1 MSWLDQLRSLVSTN
15 GKPLPPADLRS
26 LIRREFG
33 LRVKNESI
41 YREALTHASMLDGDT
56 TGMRSNERL
65 EFLGDVALD
74 LSVASSLFDEF
85 PDEQEGGLT
94 QRKSKVVNRKTL
106 NLLGE
111 RMGLPALIEAK
122 MRREDIRDTV
132 VGNAVEALIGAVYLD
147 HGFNKTSKAVIR
159 LLKRHGAYDKVHSR
173 EDFKSQLHKW
183 AAKQRRELV
192 FQVIREG
199 REGGEEAYEIAAVVS
214 GKELGRGTG
223 SSKKSAEQMAA
234 RHAWKRVY
242 TAKARKERESSKTP
256 SSASSSRS
264 EDEVKNENIDRPRR
278 ESSGRRRGPSRRS
291 EDKKP
296 VEQSESRSEGTK
308 TDGQSNARRR
318 RRPANRQQ
326 PGEATATGN
335 AGADKPTD
343 ASPKVPQG
351 SGNRRR
357 RGPRKPRPSGDGAG
371 SEKNS

>member
-15 GKPLPPADLRS
+15 GKPLAPKDVRS
-26 LIRREFG
+26 LVRREFG
-33 LRVKNESI
+33 LRVKNETI

-56 TGMRSNERL
+56 SGRRSNERL

-74 LSVASSLFDEF
+74 LSVATSLFDEF
-85 PDEQEGGLT
+85 PEEQEGGLT

-147 HGFNKTSKAVIR
+147 HGYKKTSKAVIR

-199 REGGEEAYEIAAVVS
+199 REGGDDAYEIAAVVS

-223 SSKKSAEQMAA
+223 PSKKAAEQMAA

-242 TAKARKERESSKTP
+242 TAKARKAGESGNTA
-256 SSASSSRS
+256 ASETRTTADEPKGRTSGTRS
-264 EDEVKNENIDRPRR
+264 G
-278 ESSGRRRGPSRRS
+278 SGRGRRAGGRRND
-291 EDKKP
+291 EGKPQNAPVNQRTEKP
-296 VEQSESRSEGTK
+296 VEGKEN
-308 TDGQSNARRR
+308 SNRR
-318 RRPANRQQ
+318 RRPSSR
-326 PGEATATGN
+326 P
-335 AGADKPTD
+335 KPTSEVSGGD
-343 ASPKVPQG
+343 PGDSTQKSSREGG
-351 SGNRRR
+351 SNRRR
-357 RGPRKPRPSGDGAG
+357 RGPRKPPSTGEAAAP
-371 SEKNS
+371 EKNS

>member
-15 GKPLPPADLRS
+15 GKPLAPKDVRS
-26 LIRREFG
+26 LVRREFG
-33 LRVKNESI
+33 LKVRNESF

-56 TGMRSNERL
+56 TGRRSNERL

-85 PDEQEGGLT
+85 PEEQEGGLT

-147 HGFNKTSKAVIR
+147 HGYKKTSKAVIR

-199 REGGEEAYEIAAVVS
+199 REGGDDAYEIAAVVS

-223 SSKKSAEQMAA
+223 PSKKAAEQMAA

-242 TAKARKERESSKTP
+242 TAKARKASQSGK
-256 SSASSSRS
+256 SAASDASATTDEPKGRTSGSR
-264 EDEVKNENIDRPRR
+264 NA
-278 ESSGRRRGPSRRS
+278 SGRGRRTGGRKSGEGKSQNTPLTPTTAEKREEVRERS
-291 EDKKP
+291 
-296 VEQSESRSEGTK
+296 
-308 TDGQSNARRR
+308 NRR
-318 RRPANRQQ
+318 RRPSNRPKPSGQDSGANAVDASDPPQ
-326 PGEATATGN
+326 
-335 AGADKPTD
+335 KPTKD
-343 ASPKVPQG
+343 S
-351 SGNRRR
+351 SGPRRR
-357 RGPRKPRPSGDGAG
+357 RGPRKPPAAGDAG
-371 SEKNS
+371 NSEKNS

>member
-1 MSWLDQLRSLVSTN
+1 SDGKPLAPSDVRSLV
-15 GKPLPPADLRS
+15 K
-26 LIRREFG
+26 REFG
-33 LRVKNESI
+33 LRIKNESI
-41 YREALTHASMLDGDT
+41 YKEALTHASMLDGDT
-56 TGMRSNERL
+56 TGRRSNERL

-74 LSVASSLFDEF
+74 LSVATSLFGEF

-147 HGFNKTSKAVIR
+147 HGYKKTSKAVIR

-199 REGGEEAYEIAAVVS
+199 REGGDNAYEIAAVVS

-223 SSKKSAEQMAA
+223 PSKKAAEQMAA

-242 TAKARKERESSKTP
+242 TARARKEKETGKSAVAAASGAESKSGAAEGTKRA
-256 SSASSSRS
+256 AS
-264 EDEVKNENIDRPRR
+264 NRR
-278 ESSGRRRGPSRRS
+278 RQSGRRTAKPAVNPKADNGNQEQAKPS
-291 EDKKP
+291 
-296 VEQSESRSEGTK
+296 
-308 TDGQSNARRR
+308 
-318 RRPANRQQ
+318 
-326 PGEATATGN
+326 
-335 AGADKPTD
+335 
-343 ASPKVPQG
+343 
-351 SGNRRR
+351 RRR
-357 RGPRKPRPSGDGAG
+357 RGPRKPRQSGGENS

>member
-1 MSWLDQLRSLVSTN
+1 MSWVDQLRSLVLSN
-15 GKPLPPADLRS
+15 GKPLAPTDVRS
-26 LIRREFG
+26 LVRREFG

-56 TGMRSNERL
+56 TGRRSNERL

-74 LSVASSLFDEF
+74 LSVATSLFGEF

-147 HGFNKTSKAVIR
+147 HGYKKTSKAVIR

-199 REGGEEAYEIAAVVS
+199 REGGDNAYEIAAVVS

-223 SSKKSAEQMAA
+223 PSKKAAEQMAA

-242 TAKARKERESSKTP
+242 TARARKEKESGKSEVAK
-256 SSASSSRS
+256 ASGAESRS
-264 EDEVKNENIDRPRR
+264 GAAEGTKGAASNRR
-278 ESSGRRRGPSRRS
+278 RHSGRRTA
-291 EDKKP
+291 KP
-296 VEQSESRSEGTK
+296 AVNPNADNGSQEQS
-308 TDGQSNARRR
+308 
-318 RRPANRQQ
+318 
-326 PGEATATGN
+326 
-335 AGADKPTD
+335 KP
-343 ASPKVPQG
+343 S
-351 SGNRRR
+351 RRR
-357 RGPRKPRPSGDGAG
+357 RGPRKPRQSGGENP